1 MVKKV
6 TPYFMFDSVAK
17 EAMALYVSIFPDS
30 QILESEEYGTGEQ
43 GAEGSIKTATFTVG
57 GQTLSCIDSPFKHDF
72 TFTPSISIL
81 VECETESELHEAYK
95 VLSEGG
101 EVLMP
106 LDNYGFSKQFG
117 WINDYFGV
125 SWQLNLS

>member
-6 TPYFMFDSVAK
+6 APYFMFDGVAK

-57 GQTLSCIDSPFKHDF
+57 GRHLAASTAHSSTTL
-72 TFTPSISIL
+72 PSRHRSQ
-81 VECETESELHEAYK
+81 YW
-95 VLSEGG
+95 LSAR
-101 EVLMP
+101 
-106 LDNYGFSKQFG
+106 
-117 WINDYFGV
+117 
-125 SWQLNLS
+125 LNLNCMKRTRCSLKVERC